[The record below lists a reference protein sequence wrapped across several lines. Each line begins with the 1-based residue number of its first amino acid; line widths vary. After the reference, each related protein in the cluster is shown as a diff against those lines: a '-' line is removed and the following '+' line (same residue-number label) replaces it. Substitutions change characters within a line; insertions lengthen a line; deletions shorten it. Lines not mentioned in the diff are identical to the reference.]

1 MRRPKVTKK
10 KKYKIVKNVSGESQ
24 APVESQLA
32 PLCVP
37 VLLPCPLLLFDDAG
51 GKSVSETSKSLGEKC
66 VSENSTG
73 GKSGATRTSN
83 NPFAGRRFG

>member
-1 MRRPKVTKK
+1 
-10 KKYKIVKNVSGESQ
+10 
-24 APVESQLA
+24 VESQWA

-37 VLLPCPLLLFDDAG
+37 VLFPCPLLLFDDAG
-51 GKSVSETSKSLGEKC
+51 GKSVSETSKSLGGKC

-83 NPFAGRRFG
+83 NPFEASRSEKPSHTPIQLTRNVQSLTRS